1 MAKLEKMI
9 PFIIRWETGTVQKEG
24 ETNEALWQRAKKSK
38 NGFVF
43 DPVDTGGAT
52 VVGVIYTT
60 FVTYCKKKKIKED
73 SIEDLKKMTY
83 SMWFE
88 ILKGLYWNRWYADQ
102 IKSQSVAEML
112 VDWVWASGVH
122 GIKIPQRCLGV
133 TDDGIVGAMTLDALN
148 KKEPKDFFETLIR
161 ERIAFVEGIVKRSP
175 SQEKF
180 IKGWKNRINDV
191 KYND

>member
-9 PFIIRWETGTVQKEG
+9 PFIIQWETGTIQKKG
-24 ETNEALWQRAKKSK
+24 ETNEELWKRAKASK

-43 DPVDTGGAT
+43 DPVDTGGVT

-60 FVTYCKKKKIKED
+60 FVTYCKKKKIKND
-73 SIEDLKKMTY
+73 SVDDLKKLTY
-83 SMWFE
+83 DMWFD
-88 ILKGLYWNRWYADQ
+88 ILKGSYWNRWYADQ

-122 GIKIPQRCLGV
+122 GIKIPQRMLGV

-148 KKEPKDFFETLIR
+148 KKDPKDFFNSLVQ
-161 ERIAFVEGIVKRSP
+161 ERTNFVEGIVKRSP

-180 IKGWKNRINDV
+180 LKGWKNRINDL
-191 KYND
+191 KYED